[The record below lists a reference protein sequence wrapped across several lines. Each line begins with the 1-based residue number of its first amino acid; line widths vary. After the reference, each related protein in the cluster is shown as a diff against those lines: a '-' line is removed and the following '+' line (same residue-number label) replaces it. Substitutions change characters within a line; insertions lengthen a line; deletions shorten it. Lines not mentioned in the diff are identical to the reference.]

1 MCRMRVPTRRDADI
15 RKKQFRYEPRHGR
28 SWMLDQSGRT
38 RILRYQ
44 YSGTALFLPD
54 FRKSMSASF
63 SRESNHYRHMEL
75 FSILEKNIRHSI
87 ENTARRCTIFL
98 WQMAPAFC
106 GTARLFRILPS
117 GILFLRT
124 IFGKRNWTLRV
135 RMRKIIKTLSAIV
148 WGIFCFPRSDVCCK

>member
-1 MCRMRVPTRRDADI
+1 MNVGSIWPNTDTSVSIFRNRFIFTRFPKNPCPLLSAENPTITATWNC
-15 RKKQFRYEPRHGR
+15 FRF
-28 SWMLDQSGRT
+28 
-38 RILRYQ
+38 LR
-44 YSGTALFLPD
+44 
-54 FRKSMSASF
+54 
-63 SRESNHYRHMEL
+63 
-75 FSILEKNIRHSI
+75 KNIRHSI

-135 RMRKIIKTLSAIV
+135 RMRKIIKLSQLSFGASSAFPVPTFVANKSKVESKISNANYFLI
-148 WGIFCFPRSDVCCK
+148 GFYCFNF

>member
-1 MCRMRVPTRRDADI
+1 MNVGSIWPNTDTSVSIFRNRFIFTRFPKNPCPLLSAENPTITATWNC
-15 RKKQFRYEPRHGR
+15 FRF
-28 SWMLDQSGRT
+28 
-38 RILRYQ
+38 LR
-44 YSGTALFLPD
+44 
-54 FRKSMSASF
+54 
-63 SRESNHYRHMEL
+63 
-75 FSILEKNIRHSI
+75 KNIRHSI

-148 WGIFCFPRSDVCCK
+148 WGIFCFPRSDVCANKSKVESKISDTDYF